1 MRGVN
6 VMEDAADRLVL
17 GECTLNVAV
26 DNETFLRAI
35 FGDAFSQAHVT
46 SFREDPGNIPN
57 GMQGRCWAGGSF
69 GELPLL
75 TDSNQFYTVSL
86 FNKGEDGRSRRR
98 KAEFVACYVI
108 GLDDVREKLPISQVE
123 RLPPPSIVLK
133 SSLDSEQWLYLLQV
147 PETSASRVDKLH
159 DGLIASGMAPD
170 SKDPGQKGVTRYL
183 RLPEGVNTKAK
194 RVLAN
199 GGIPPKCKILQWSPN
214 RKYALEDLAAPFGV
228 DLSGAELDSKQVC
241 AKTVSDHPLLLTE
254 AVSVRRECSPGT
266 FDITCPWVA
275 EHTGADDSGTA
286 MFTNLD
292 GSIGFKCH
300 HGNCHD
306 RTGGDLL
313 SYIEVCDPGFRNR
326 LNHWNT
332 MRNFADLVDVSNL
345 ATADSKHSS
354 PINKLR
360 SVVANG
366 SSDNMKKQMLAD
378 KFVLKN
384 LAILGQWTVFYA
396 GPNTGKTL
404 LVMWLLREQIRSG
417 ELDGTNVF
425 YANCD
430 DTYRGGA
437 EKLRIAEQVGF
448 QMLIPNI
455 KDFRPDSLLSLM
467 KEIAESGE
475 AQGTVI
481 VLDTLKKFTD
491 LMDKRMSSQFGDIA
505 RQFVSAGGSLL
516 CLAHVNK
523 HRNSDGKSIYSG
535 TSDIRDDA
543 DCVFNIEHIGDA
555 SLLGRITFTVQFE
568 CNKSRGDVAD
578 KLAFQYSKPAQ
589 GGYSELFESVARVGL
604 DVANAAKTCVEEAA
618 KIEIDTPV
626 IERINAAI
634 ENEQLIQSQ
643 IINFVTSTSGLG
655 SRQVRRVLSA
665 YEGKL
670 WDVQKGANNASI
682 YRVKDGCVPAE
693 VSFL

>member
-1 MRGVN
+1 
-6 VMEDAADRLVL
+6 MEESPDKLIS
-17 GECTLNVAV
+17 GELALNVTV
-26 DNETFLRAI
+26 NNETFLRAI
-35 FGDAFSQAHVT
+35 FGVAFSQAHVT
-46 SFREDPGNIPN
+46 SFREDPGNIPS
-57 GMQGRCWAGGSF
+57 GRQGLCWAGGSF
-69 GELPLL
+69 GDSPLL
-75 TDSNQFYTVSL
+75 PDSNQFYAVSL
-86 FNKGEDGRSRRR
+86 FNKDENGRSRRR
-98 KAEFVACYVI
+98 KAEFLACYVI
-108 GLDDVREKLPISQVE
+108 GLDDVREKLPIEQVKK
-123 RLPPPSIVLK
+123 LPPPSIVLK
-133 SSLDSEQWLYLLQV
+133 SSLYSEQWLYLLRV
-147 PETSASRVDKLH
+147 PETNASRVDKLH
-159 DGLIASGMAPD
+159 DGLIASGLAPD

-194 RVLAN
+194 RISAN
-199 GGIPPKCKILQWSPN
+199 GGVPPKCEIVQWFPS

-228 DLSGAELDSKQVC
+228 DLTSAGA
-241 AKTVSDHPLLLTE
+241 AKKPEGATTMPDHPLLNTE
-254 AVSVRRECSPGT
+254 ALSVNRECSPGT

-275 EHTGADDSGTA
+275 EHTGADDSGSA
-286 MFTNLD
+286 MFTNSD

-306 RTGGDLL
+306 RTGSDLL
-313 SYIEVCDPGFRNR
+313 SFIEGCEPGFKDR
-326 LNHWNT
+326 LKKWAT
-332 MRNFADLVDVSNL
+332 VRSFADLVDESTL
-345 ATADSKHSS
+345 APICEKDTS
-354 PINKLR
+354 PINRLR

-404 LVMWLLREQIRSG
+404 LVIWLLREQIRSG
-417 ELDGTNVF
+417 ELDGGNVF

-448 QMLIPNI
+448 QMLIPNV
-455 KDFRPDSLLSLM
+455 KGFRPDSLLSIM

-543 DCVFNIEHIGDA
+543 DCVFNIEQIGDA
-555 SLLGRITFTVQFE
+555 SLSNRITYTVQFE

-589 GGYSELFESVARVGL
+589 GGYVELFESVARVGL
-604 DVANAAKTCVEEAA
+604 DVANAAKKSVEEEE
-618 KIEIDTPV
+618 KIEIDASV
-626 IERINAAI
+626 IEKIKAAI
-634 ENEQLIQSQ
+634 ENEQFIQSQ
-643 IINFVTSTSGLG
+643 IISFVASTAGIG
-655 SRQVRRVLSA
+655 SRQVRRVLGD

-682 YRVKDGCVPAE
+682 YRLKGWCAHAE